1 MNFVNGSLSFATQSL
16 MTEKD
21 IVLISK
27 RDMSFLFCYLY
38 TLAIVVERDHEFDEG
53 REREPPISLSSTLA

>member
-1 MNFVNGSLSFATQSL
+1 
-16 MTEKD
+16 MTEKE

-38 TLAIVVERDHEFDEG
+38 MLATVIERDREVNEG